1 MKKDEL
7 VKLYAAYKS
16 GCLGN
21 NILDTYFTFFANII
35 LEENLETISEE
46 EMQKCFEKSIK

>member
-21 NILDTYFTFFANII
+21 NILDTYLPFLQI
-35 LEENLETISEE
+35 LS
-46 EMQKCFEKSIK
+46 